1 MNDTIAAI
9 LKQLRNESHISVKQA
24 VTLLKS
30 YDIDIAS
37 KTIYGYESGLSMP
50 NADVFLALCQIYRSG
65 SKGNAQNTVAEA
77 GLEHPEKNTT
87 IPSGTRF
94 LFSTIIRCWTL
105 LERTLCKR
113 SCSMKKNACGR
124 CIRKYLP
131 CVPSFFPA
139 LIPPEIPDI

>member
-24 VTLLKS
+24 VALLKN

-65 SKGNAQNTVAEA
+65 RDNARNTAAEA

-87 IPSGTRF
+87 DTDTIEDAISF
-94 LFSTIIRCWTL
+94 LNDYQMLDAFGKDIVQKIL
-105 LERTLCKR
+105 QHEKERMR
-113 SCSMKKNACGR
+113 QMH
-124 CIRKYLP
+124 P
-131 CVPSFFPA
+131 
-139 LIPPEIPDI
+139 

>member
-24 VTLLKS
+24 VALLKN

-65 SKGNAQNTVAEA
+65 SRNNARNTAAEA
-77 GLEHPEKNTT
+77 RLEHSEKNTT
-87 IPSGTRF
+87 DTDTIGDAISF
-94 LFSTIIRCWTL
+94 LNDYQMLDAFGKDIVQKIL
-105 LERTLCKR
+105 QHEKERMR
-113 SCSMKKNACGR
+113 QMH
-124 CIRKYLP
+124 P
-131 CVPSFFPA
+131 
-139 LIPPEIPDI
+139 

>member
-65 SKGNAQNTVAEA
+65 SKDNARNTAAEA

-87 IPSGTRF
+87 DTDTIEDAISF
-94 LFSTIIRCWTL
+94 LNDYQMLDAFGKDIVQKIMQHEK
-105 LERTLCKR
+105 ERMR
-113 SCSMKKNACGR
+113 QMH
-124 CIRKYLP
+124 P
-131 CVPSFFPA
+131 
-139 LIPPEIPDI
+139 